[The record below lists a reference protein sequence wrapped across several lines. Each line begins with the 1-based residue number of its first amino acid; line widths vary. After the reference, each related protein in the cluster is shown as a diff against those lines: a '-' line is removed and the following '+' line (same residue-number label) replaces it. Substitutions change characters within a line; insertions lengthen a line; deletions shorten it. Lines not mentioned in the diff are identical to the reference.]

1 MLRILQ
7 CYNLMEFDGSF
18 YELHYVVI
26 EDVVNNIKRNA
37 ANALIK
43 TDTNY
48 DVIFTYAK
56 NYNKKLSLCIACL
69 LKLC

>member
-1 MLRILQ
+1 MK
-7 CYNLMEFDGSF
+7 FDGSS
-18 YELHYVVI
+18 YELNYVVN
-26 EDVVNNIKRNA
+26 ENVVNNIKHNA
-37 ANALIK
+37 ANALTK

-69 LKLC
+69 LMLC